1 MELAVTDALDEDF
14 DNYVSEIL
22 AAARP
27 GMTRAEFNSMTKLDV
42 NAGYHAQVAEAERRY
57 FAAQPGG

>member
-1 MELAVTDALDEDF
+1 MTDAFNDDF
-14 DNYVSEIL
+14 DSYVSEIL
-22 AAARP
+22 AAAQP
-27 GMTRAEFNSMTKLDV
+27 GMTRAEFDSMTRLDV